1 MDLYGY
7 QKSERRLTQRQV
19 KLLFM
24 EQDPHCFWCGIE
36 VREYILRR
44 GQHSPH
50 DLATV
55 DHLFDRLEPDKRY
68 RNWESNINKVLA
80 CYSCNHQRALF
91 KERILGKEFNKKRS
105 ELGRVRIPTTPRPIY
120 FKELNES
127 IDK

>member
-1 MDLYGY
+1 MDLYEY

-24 EQDPHCFWCGIE
+24 EKDPHCFWCRIE

-55 DHLFDRLEPDKRY
+55 DHLFDRLEHQKL
-68 RNWESNINKVLA
+68 EIEVVLLT
-80 CYSCNHQRALF
+80 Q
-91 KERILGKEFNKKRS
+91 KEFD
-105 ELGRVRIPTTPRPIY
+105 EMPEFEG
-120 FKELNES
+120 
-127 IDK
+127 